1 MGPAAHSPDPKQPL
15 HHIIPEGVW
24 PVTPRGRE
32 QGPDPKTPGNRL
44 FFLLRRE
51 KKWVTVGD
59 TSLRIYKWVP
69 VTEPKVDDVSMRGQ
83 PPGVGLSLRARS
95 HEGERGR
102 LLPTTA
108 GAQAG
113 GRSGSRRTW
122 LRAGG
127 AAAPVSTPLA
137 PSLSA
142 ALGEV
147 GGVPCG
153 HLFGAESP
161 TVCPWGR
168 TSGQRRPLPGHRGLA
183 VLSPRM
189 ENLPRAGAA
198 RDGWP
203 QSERLWCGDVRAT
216 VGSSRRAGD
225 RARYR
230 GPQWLRLI
238 LRKDRWP
245 RPRRVFR
252 VAAPRPLTPKDPGA
266 ATATSSQSAER
277 PSSRPSL
284 GPSPGP
290 ERLSWSYEHGSP
302 PGRWLT
308 LSHPAPFAPAGDA
321 GVAMGLGL

>member
-1 MGPAAHSPDPKQPL
+1 M
-15 HHIIPEGVW
+15 
-24 PVTPRGRE
+24 TPRGRE

-83 PPGVGLSLRARS
+83 PPGVGLSLRAPSR
-95 HEGERGR
+95 EGERGR
-102 LLPTTA
+102 PLPTTA
-108 GAQAG
+108 GAQAEAARAAEG
-113 GRSGSRRTW
+113 PGLGPEGLLHPSPLHLHPASVRPSERWGVSPAVISSGP
-122 LRAGG
+122 RAPRF
-127 AAAPVSTPLA
+127 A
-137 PSLSA
+137 
-142 ALGEV
+142 
-147 GGVPCG
+147 
-153 HLFGAESP
+153 
-161 TVCPWGR
+161 
-168 TSGQRRPLPGHRGLA
+168 SGQRRPLPGHRGLA

-198 RDGWP
+198 CDGWP

-216 VGSSRRAGD
+216 VGSSRRTGD

-238 LRKDRWP
+238 LRKARWP

>member
-15 HHIIPEGVW
+15 HHIVPEGVW

-44 FFLLRRE
+44 FFLLCRE

-83 PPGVGLSLRARS
+83 PPGVGLSLRAPS
-95 HEGERGR
+95 CEGERGR
-102 LLPTTA
+102 PLPTTA

-147 GGVPCG
+147 GGVPCRSSLRG
-153 HLFGAESP
+153 REPHGLPVGTHLGAAASP
-161 TVCPWGR
+161 
-168 TSGQRRPLPGHRGLA
+168 
-183 VLSPRM
+183 
-189 ENLPRAGAA
+189 PRAPWLSCALSA
-198 RDGWP
+198 DGEP
-203 QSERLWCGDVRAT
+203 SEGWSC
-216 VGSSRRAGD
+216 SR
-225 RARYR
+225 
-230 GPQWLRLI
+230 W
-238 LRKDRWP
+238 
-245 RPRRVFR
+245 
-252 VAAPRPLTPKDPGA
+252 VA
-266 ATATSSQSAER
+266 
-277 PSSRPSL
+277 
-284 GPSPGP
+284 P
-290 ERLSWSYEHGSP
+290 E
-302 PGRWLT
+302 
-308 LSHPAPFAPAGDA
+308 
-321 GVAMGLGL
+321 